1 MEIDGETIL
10 SIRRKPTSRKRKA
23 ESVSFTCGDCV
34 FLTPDMERL
43 SIQENRPI
51 LGRCPN
57 SKYMRLLSD
66 NTCNKFEKTKEE

>member
-23 ESVSFTCGDCV
+23 EPVSFTCGDCAL
-34 FLTPDMERL
+34 FTPDMERL

-51 LGRCPN
+51 LGRCPH
-57 SKYMRLLSD
+57 SRYMRLLTD
-66 NTCNKFEKTKEE
+66 NTCNKFENSKEE

>member
-10 SIRRKPTSRKRKA
+10 SIRRKTTSRKRKV
-23 ESVSFTCGDCV
+23 EPVSFTCGDCAL
-34 FLTPDMERL
+34 LTPDMERL

-57 SKYMRLLSD
+57 SRYMRLLSD
-66 NTCNKFEKTKEE
+66 NICNKFENSKEE